1 MDARPDAPRPT
12 LPMAF
17 ARQFGVVVAPDQ
29 GEALTVVARQDVSP
43 QTLQEARRVL
53 GRDFTLDL
61 RPPEAFLTLIE
72 QIYGD
77 QDQGNDLDDLAG
89 MELEVIGADAVTDL
103 MDDSTKAPV
112 VQLIN
117 TLFRQALHR
126 KASDM
131 HVEGMETGLRV
142 RMRIDGVLQSV
153 LERTDIA
160 PSVVISRLK
169 VMANLNIAETRRP
182 QDGRIALRFGGRSV
196 DVRVSTMPGK
206 NGERVVLR
214 ILDKST
220 GMLSL
225 DAIGLEPDQKAT
237 IERLAR
243 AQNGLFLVTG
253 PTGSGKTTTL
263 YGVIQHLNQLGT
275 NILTVEDPVEYD
287 LPGIGQTQVNSKIDM
302 TFANAL
308 RAILRQDPDIVL
320 VGEIRDAET
329 AEVAIQAALTGH
341 LVLST
346 LHTNSALGA
355 ITRLRDLGVEPFLLA
370 TTLRCTMAQ
379 RLVRRLCPD
388 CKRPAPPDATAR
400 AAFDSAGLPLPP
412 QLYQPTGCAACDG
425 IGYAGRMG
433 LYEIAENTPQMRD
446 LINADA
452 AEDTLTAQALPPNAR
467 LFAAGLRA
475 VARGETGLDEVLRTV
490 GSD

>member
-1 MDARPDAPRPT
+1 M

-17 ARQFGVVVAPDQ
+17 ARRNGIVVAPGNDDP
-29 GEALTVVARQDVSP
+29 LTVIARADVSP
-43 QTLQEARRVL
+43 QTIQEARRVL
-53 GRDFTLDL
+53 AQPFALEL
-61 RPPEAFLTLIE
+61 RPAESFLSLIE
-72 QIYGD
+72 QIYGGAD
-77 QDQGNDLDDLAG
+77 ADDDLNDLDG
-89 MELEVIGADAVTDL
+89 MELKVIGADSVTDL
-103 MDDSTKAPV
+103 LDDSTAAPV

-117 TLFRQALHR
+117 SLFRQALHR

-131 HVEGMETGLRV
+131 HIEGMETGLRV
-142 RMRIDGVLQSV
+142 RMRIDGVLQSA

-169 VMANLNIAETRRP
+169 VMADLNIAETRRP

-214 ILDKST
+214 ILDKSM

-225 DAIGLEPDQKAT
+225 DVIGLEPAQKDT
-237 IERLAR
+237 IQRLAR

-263 YGVIQHLNQLGT
+263 YGVIQHLNKLGT

-329 AEVAIQAALTGH
+329 ADVAIQAALTGH

-355 ITRLRDLGVEPFLLA
+355 VTRLRDLGIEPFLLA
-370 TTLRCTMAQ
+370 TTLRCAMAQ
-379 RLVRRLCPD
+379 RLVRRLCPE
-388 CKRPAPPDATAR
+388 CKRATASDATAR
-400 AAFDSAGLPLPP
+400 AAFDSVGLEAPETLFEPV
-412 QLYQPTGCAACDG
+412 GCAACDG
-425 IGYAGRMG
+425 IGYSGRMG
-433 LYEIAENTPQMRD
+433 IYEIAENTPQMRD
-446 LINADA
+446 RINDDA
-452 AEDTLTAQALPPNAR
+452 AEDELTLHALPPQDR

-475 VARGETGLDEVLRTV
+475 VARGDTALDEVLRTV
-490 GSD
+490 SAD